1 MDLKDNV
8 TKFCTILP
16 RSYNKECL
24 IALALRCRFID
35 KRVVKKQQIRP
46 AFVNAALQKQTKI
59 NLFYNNITIDNEWED
74 FSEQSE
80 LVLWK
85 LLIDKNTVKN
95 ARECNNSDQTDR
107 DNDIEVMVSLKKG
120 NYI

>member
-1 MDLKDNV
+1 MKL
-8 TKFCTILP
+8 FC
-16 RSYNKECL
+16 
-24 IALALRCRFID
+24 
-35 KRVVKKQQIRP
+35 
-46 AFVNAALQKQTKI
+46 
-59 NLFYNNITIDNEWED
+59 NNITIDNEWED

-95 ARECNNSDQTDR
+95 ATECNNSDQTDH
-107 DNDIEVMVSLKKG
+107 DNDIEVMISLKKG